1 MKGKKGRKV
10 IRIVV
15 TCVIVLGVVGV
26 GGYLLKDKIFG
37 SRAAASSTSYTVD
50 SLTTGDIEK
59 SITGTGTLSAA
70 GTAAETAPIDV
81 TIESVEV
88 AAGDTVAKGDTIA
101 TVDTDALT
109 DTISALRSDISN
121 LDNTIAQAA
130 GQQQDEVK
138 VTSAV
143 AGRVKKIYADEGD
156 DAADLTLSKGGLLLL
171 STDGL
176 MKFTCTLSTAGSVA
190 AGDEVTVTTGGDDY
204 DGLVASV
211 ATDGKSCVITLTDNG
226 PALSAKAVAYD
237 EDGNKLGSGKLA
249 VNQPYTVASTTGGVV
264 DTVYVD
270 LNDRVSNRTRL
281 FKLVA
286 VPVSDTYTASAA
298 TRNEKLKLLN
308 QAIALQESGKITATE
323 DGIVSQVSVS
333 EGQMAA
339 KGSAILTLYTG
350 SASTLEVSVD
360 ELDIRSVEVGQSA
373 SVVAD
378 AIDGTTYEAT
388 VESIS
393 KVGSYSN
400 GVTTYPVTLRL
411 TSTDGLEIGMN
422 ATATIVIEKREGV
435 LLLPIE
441 ALNSSRGE
449 QYVWLYTGTLP
460 EDSSTDPGTRTV
472 VETGLSNENYVEV
485 TSGLTA
491 DDQVVVVRTKST
503 SGSASIEQSG
513 FGGFGGMGGMGEMPS
528 GGFPGGG
535 DRPSG
540 GFPGG
545 SFPGGGGN

>member
-37 SRAAASSTSYTVD
+37 SQAAASSTSYTVD

-59 SITGTGTLSAA
+59 SITGTGTLSA
-70 GTAAETAPIDV
+70 GSDSTQTAPVDV

-88 AAGDTVAKGDTIA
+88 AAGDTVKKGDTIA

-109 DTISALRSDISN
+109 DTISTLRSDIST
-121 LDNTIAQAA
+121 LDSTIAQAA
-130 GQQQDEVK
+130 GQQEDEVK
-138 VTSAV
+138 VTSSV

-156 DAADLTLSKGGLLLL
+156 DAADLTLSKGGLVLL

-176 MKFTCTLSTAGSVA
+176 MKFTCTLTTANSVA

-211 ATDGKSCVITLTDNG
+211 ASDGKSCVITLTDNG

-237 EDGNKLGSGKLA
+237 EDGDKLGSGKLA

-264 DTVYVD
+264 DTIYVD
-270 LNDRVSNRTRL
+270 LNDRVSTSTRII
-281 FKLVA
+281 KLVA
-286 VPVSDTYTASAA
+286 VPVSDTYTSNIAS
-298 TRNEKLKLLN
+298 RKEKLKLLN
-308 QAIALQESGKITATE
+308 EAIALQKSGKITATE
-323 DGIVSQVSVS
+323 DGIVSTVTAS
-333 EGQMAA
+333 EGQAVT
-339 KGSAILTLYTG
+339 KGSGILSLYTG
-350 SASTLEVSVD
+350 SADTLQVSVD
-360 ELDIRSVEVGQSA
+360 ELDISTVEVGQSA
-373 SVVAD
+373 TIAVD
-378 AIDGTTYEAT
+378 AIDGTTYDAT
-388 VESIS
+388 VETIS
-393 KVGSYSN
+393 KVGTNSN
-400 GVTTYPVTLRL
+400 GVTTYPVTLKL
-411 TSTDGLEIGMN
+411 ASTDNLEIGMN

-472 VETGLSNENYVEV
+472 VETGLSNDNYVEV

-503 SGSASIEQSG
+503 SGSTSTEQSG
-513 FGGFGGMGGMGEMPS
+513 FGGFGGMTGGMTGGGNFS
-528 GGFPGGG
+528 GGE
-535 DRPSG
+535 RPSG
-540 GFPGG
+540 GM
-545 SFPGGGGN
+545 PGGGGN